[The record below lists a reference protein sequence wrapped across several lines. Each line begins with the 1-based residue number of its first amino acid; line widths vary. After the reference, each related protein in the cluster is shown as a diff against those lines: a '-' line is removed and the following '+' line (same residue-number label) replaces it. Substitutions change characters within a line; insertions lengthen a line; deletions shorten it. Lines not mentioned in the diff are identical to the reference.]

1 MHDRTMIFGF
11 SESGEQRTYL
21 IRIKPELAEEL
32 LRRVRVE
39 TEGDEPGIQHDREI
53 AKLVAAM
60 RKVLDL
66 ADGQLPPGYSVER
79 YAEHDPNAPEP
90 RWVAMRGNT
99 RLTVFPTTQEK
110 ARFDAWSDYECD
122 TGEEPILEG

>member
-11 SESGEQRTYL
+11 SGCDEQRTYL
-21 IRIKPELAEEL
+21 IRFTPEIAEEL

-60 RKVLDL
+60 RKVLGM

-79 YAEHDPNAPEP
+79 YAELDPNRRSAPEP

-99 RLTVFPTTQEK
+99 RLTVFPTTQEQ
-110 ARFDAWSDYECD
+110 ARFDAWSDYEC
-122 TGEEPILEG
+122 GGG

>member
-11 SESGEQRTYL
+11 SGSDEQRTYM
-21 IRIKPELAEEL
+21 IRIKPEIAEEL

-39 TEGDEPGIQHDREI
+39 TDGDEPGIQHDREV
-53 AKLVAAM
+53 ANLVAAM
-60 RKVLDL
+60 RKVLGM

-79 YAEHDPNAPEP
+79 LADIAPFDHEP

-99 RLTVFPTTQEK
+99 RLTVFPTTQDQ
-110 ARFDAWSDYECD
+110 ARFDAWSDYEC
-122 TGEEPILEG
+122 GGVG